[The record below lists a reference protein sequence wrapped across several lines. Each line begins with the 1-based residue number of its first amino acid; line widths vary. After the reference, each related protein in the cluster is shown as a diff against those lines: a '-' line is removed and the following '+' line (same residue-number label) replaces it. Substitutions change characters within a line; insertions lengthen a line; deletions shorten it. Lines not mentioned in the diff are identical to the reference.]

1 MNKLITISLKQN
13 NLAANVNVQNYDCQI
28 VTKTKTGEYV
38 QNSGF
43 LSSLVKLVYTT
54 VIQIICAQHGVDQL
68 SLLPLNKIRK
78 CSLEIIIFH

>member
-38 QNSGF
+38 
-43 LSSLVKLVYTT
+43 
-54 VIQIICAQHGVDQL
+54 
-68 SLLPLNKIRK
+68 
-78 CSLEIIIFH
+78 